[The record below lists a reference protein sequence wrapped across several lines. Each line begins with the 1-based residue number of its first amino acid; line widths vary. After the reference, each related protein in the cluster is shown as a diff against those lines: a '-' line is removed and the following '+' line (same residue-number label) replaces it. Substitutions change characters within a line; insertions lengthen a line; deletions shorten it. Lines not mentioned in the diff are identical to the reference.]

1 MRLEGLSPQSH
12 GVALSREIVAPRPA
26 APAAVGLGG
35 QSPESQGVGF
45 ERVLLAQLTTTLVDS
60 AMGEARGP
68 YAALLPETLA
78 DALADAGGIGLA
90 AAIDRD
96 GRP

>member
-26 APAAVGLGG
+26 APAAVRLGG
-35 QSPESQGVGF
+35 QSPESHGVGF
-45 ERVLLAQLTTTLVDS
+45 ERVLLAQLTKTLVDS

-90 AAIDRD
+90 AAIDQD